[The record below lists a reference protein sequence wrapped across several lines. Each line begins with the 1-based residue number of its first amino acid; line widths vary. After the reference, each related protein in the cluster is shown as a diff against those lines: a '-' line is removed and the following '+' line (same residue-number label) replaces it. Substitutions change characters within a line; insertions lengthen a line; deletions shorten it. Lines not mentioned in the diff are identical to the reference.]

1 MYLTLFKIAKI
12 IIIAH
17 ILINVFFTI
26 FRFYLAHR
34 FGICSTCMV
43 FSSESEVLVA
53 LADCNIA
60 VINLGII
67 FFLYYYLKL
76 LISILKFVLCTTI
89 LGFTIVLA
97 FVLFQWSP
105 KL

>member
-1 MYLTLFKIAKI
+1 MHSDTYLLMYLTVFKII

-17 ILINVFFTI
+17 ILINVFFSI

-34 FGICSTCMV
+34 FGICCTCMV

-67 FFLYYYLKL
+67 FFLYFDLKY
-76 LISILKFVLCTTI
+76 
-89 LGFTIVLA
+89 
-97 FVLFQWSP
+97 
-105 KL
+105 